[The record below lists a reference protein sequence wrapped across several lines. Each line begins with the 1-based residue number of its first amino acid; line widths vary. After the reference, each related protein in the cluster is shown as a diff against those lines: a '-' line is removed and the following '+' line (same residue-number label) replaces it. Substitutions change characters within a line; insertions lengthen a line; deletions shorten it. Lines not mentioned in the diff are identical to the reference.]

1 MWARRATATVFKFFR
16 RKKMCETNKNETMRY
31 NICKYVSK
39 ENDEESALW
48 SLFGT
53 GKSWK

>member
-1 MWARRATATVFKFFR
+1 MQARRATATVFKFSR
-16 RKKMCETNKNETMRY
+16 RKKTCETNKNETMRY

-39 ENDEESALW
+39 ENDEECALW